1 MSISVLYPFTPDAL
15 QTLAVRSLFRLYHQT
30 CFMLPS
36 LIFLLLRRYQQKH
49 PENAKLL
56 FSRLRF
62 AARITVLLLLT
73 VCMALYAH
81 AQVLVLQYQVS
92 RGGALVGTLVVQES
106 KQNGQVKYKLQS
118 AIKTSF
124 LFTITGKV
132 IEEATYENGILT
144 YSRLYQKLN
153 NKERVNTEIQARDNG
168 YHVTSS
174 AVTKPLNKYPI
185 TYNMVCV
192 YTVEPLHRSSVFA
205 ERFQRFVPVEK
216 LGPHHYKITFP
227 DGAYNEYYYKA
238 GICIK
243 VKVATT
249 WFRAEMNLKS

>member
-1 MSISVLYPFTPDAL
+1 
-15 QTLAVRSLFRLYHQT
+15 
-30 CFMLPS
+30 MLPS

-62 AARITVLLLLT
+62 AARIGLLLLLT
-73 VCMALYAH
+73 VCMALYAR

-92 RGGALVGTLVVQES
+92 RGSALVGTLVVQES
-106 KQNGQVKYKLQS
+106 KQNGQVRYKLQS
-118 AIKTSF
+118 AIQTSF

-132 IEEATYENGILT
+132 IEEAVYENGILI
-144 YSRLYQKLN
+144 YARMYQKLN
-153 NKERVNTEIQARDNG
+153 NKEQVNTEIKAQGNR
-168 YHVTSS
+168 YHVTSR
-174 AVTKPLNKYPI
+174 AVTKPLNNYPI
-185 TYNMVCV
+185 TYNLVCL
-192 YTVEPLHRSSVFA
+192 YTVEPLHRTTVFV
-205 ERFQRFVPVEK
+205 EKFQRFVPIET
-216 LGPHHYKITFP
+216 LGPHQYKVTFP

-243 VKVATT
+243 VKVSTT